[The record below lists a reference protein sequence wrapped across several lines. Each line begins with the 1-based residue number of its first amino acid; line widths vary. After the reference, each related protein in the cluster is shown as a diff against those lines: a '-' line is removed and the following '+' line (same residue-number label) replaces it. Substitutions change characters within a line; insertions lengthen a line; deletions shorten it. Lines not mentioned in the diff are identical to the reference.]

1 MSLFPLSHKLARV
14 ATLVVATVFPASMSW
29 AAGSASSS
37 ERVAPDPGVV
47 WGRLPNG
54 LRYAIK
60 QHPSHQ
66 KEVIHFYVDAGSK
79 DETDSERGV
88 AHFLEHM
95 AFNGSRHIPADT
107 LTKTAENLGIGL
119 GRDQNATTTYFS
131 TDYSLDIPNV
141 SADKLDF
148 AFLWLRDVADGLLL
162 APDEVERERH
172 VVLSEYL
179 QGLGPGRTIVEREAR
194 FVAPGLRGVTRE
206 PIGQKEVIETVNA
219 PALRAFYQRWY
230 RPENVIV
237 IAVGDERAA
246 DMKARIEKAFSDWR
260 NTTPK
265 ARRTGAGSIDLSRSS
280 QAMAFSD
287 PHMTSALAMCRFSRK
302 RRHGPEDVDDH
313 VRQMTDE
320 FWVSIFGKR
329 MAERARRPDAPFL
342 AASATTRTVDRIFE
356 AACFSAVP
364 KLDDWRSALVALTEE
379 IRRLE
384 YYGVTPAEFAFV
396 SAQKSAAIDAL
407 VAAGPTHPP
416 ELIATSMLGN
426 IIEGMTF
433 DTPEEDRRV
442 DRLALARLSPAAVN
456 AAVRSRWTRASAP
469 LLTLVGPTPVPAAE
483 LFGAWKQ
490 AQSAPVP
497 DPPRDIVTAPWA
509 YGDAATPGEVLSTE
523 TMTNPDFTRV
533 TFKNGV
539 VLNLKATKFAEDS
552 VSIRVAFGAGQR
564 ETPPGTEIATTLAG
578 ALLMQGGYLKNDF
591 NDLVEVCKGRSC
603 GASLGVG
610 RDRFD
615 LVGGARRDD
624 LDLEL
629 QVLAG
634 FVREPGFR
642 SEMDQAIPTAA
653 KSMYRAYKTSPMLMA
668 ALKLSESKPKPQ
680 LGVMLPEAQVTAL
693 KARDFAALLQDPLTQ
708 DALEVTIVGDI
719 DETRTI
725 AMVAATFGGLPARRR
740 VENVRQ
746 DAIYDRFASVAPPA
760 QTTYHEGDRNQAAV
774 LMSWPL
780 FVFSPARTHEARV
793 VSLLAAI
800 IQDKVTEQIRQ
811 KLGKSYSPNVSM
823 SAPIR
828 DDQSALTL
836 SIQTTPD
843 GVAAVRA
850 EALSIAK
857 DLAGGDITAADLEQ
871 ARKPIREAIAKQKTY
886 NDYWLNAM
894 DGSFRHPEQLD
905 YARTR
910 EADLAAIT
918 LAEIRQA
925 GARWLMATPYI
936 AVALPQPPTD
946 GKGL

>member
-1 MSLFPLSHKLARV
+1 MSLSRPFHKLAAV
-14 ATLVVATVFPASMSW
+14 ATLVVAAVFAAPMAGA
-29 AAGSASSS
+29 AAGASSS
-37 ERVAPDPGVV
+37 ERLAPDPGVV
-47 WGRLPNG
+47 SGRLPNG
-54 LRYAIK
+54 LRYAIE
-60 QHPSHQ
+60 QHASHQ

-79 DETDSERGV
+79 DETDAERGV

-95 AFNGSRHIPADT
+95 AFNGSRRIPADT

-119 GRDQNATTTYFS
+119 GRDQNATTSYFS
-131 TDYSLDIPNV
+131 TDFTLDIPNV
-141 SADKLDF
+141 SAEKLDF

-162 APDEVERERH
+162 APDQVERERH
-172 VVLSEYL
+172 VVLSEYV
-179 QGLGPGRTIVEREAR
+179 QGLSRSKTIVEDSTR
-194 FVAPGLRGVTRE
+194 FEAPGLRSTTRL
-206 PIGQKEVIETVNA
+206 PIGQKAVIETVGA

-237 IAVGDERAA
+237 VAVGDETAA
-246 DMKARIEKAFSDWR
+246 SMKTRIEAAFSDWR
-260 NTTPK
+260 NPTPK
-265 ARRTGAGSIDLSRSS
+265 ARRVRPGSIDFSRRSE
-280 QAMAFSD
+280 AMAFSD
-287 PHMTSALAMCRFSRK
+287 PHMPSALAMCRFSRK
-302 RRHGPEDVDDH
+302 RRHGPEDVGYH
-313 VRQMTDE
+313 FRQMTDE

-342 AASATTRTVDRIFE
+342 GASAVTRTVDRIFD
-356 AACFSAVP
+356 ATCFGAVP

-379 IRRLE
+379 SRRLE
-384 YYGVTPAEFAFV
+384 DHGVTPAEFAYA
-396 SAQKSAAIDAL
+396 SAQKAAALDAL
-407 VAAGPTHPP
+407 VASGPTHPP
-416 ELIATSMLGN
+416 ELIAASILGN
-426 IIEGMTF
+426 LIEGTTF

-456 AAVRSRWTRASAP
+456 AAMRSRWTKASPP
-469 LLTLVGPTPVPAAE
+469 LLILYGPTPVPAAE
-483 LFGAWKQ
+483 LSGAWKQ
-490 AQSAPVP
+490 AQAAPAP
-497 DPPRDIVTAPWA
+497 GPPKDIVTTPWA
-509 YGDAATPGEVLSTE
+509 YGDAATPGEIVSTE
-523 TMTNPDFTRV
+523 SMKNPDFTRV
-533 TFKNGV
+533 TFRNGV

-552 VSIRVAFGAGQR
+552 ASVRVAFGAGQR
-564 ETPPGTEIATTLAG
+564 ETPPGTEMATIIAG
-578 ALLMQGGYLKNDF
+578 ALLLQGAYLRNDF

-610 RDRFD
+610 RDRFE

-653 KSMYRAYKTSPMLMA
+653 KSAYRAYKTSPMLMA
-668 ALKLSESKPKPQ
+668 ALKLGESKPKPQ
-680 LGVMLPEAQVTAL
+680 LGVIPPEAEAMAW

-725 AMVAATFGGLPARRR
+725 AMVAATFGALPARRR
-740 VENVRQ
+740 VENVRP
-746 DAIYDRFASVAPPA
+746 DAVYDRYASVAPPA
-760 QTTYHEGDRNQAAV
+760 QTTHHEGDSNQAAV
-774 LMSWPL
+774 LMSWPM
-780 FVFSPARTHEARV
+780 FVYSPARAHEARV
-793 VSLLAAI
+793 VALLAAI
-800 IQDKVTEQIRQ
+800 MQDKVTEQIRQ
-811 KLGKSYSPNVSM
+811 KLGKSYSPSVSM
-823 SAPIR
+823 SAPVR

-843 GVAAVRA
+843 AVAAVRTA
-850 EALSIAK
+850 GLAIATS
-857 DLAGGDITAADLEQ
+857 LAGGDITAADLEQ
-871 ARKPIREAIAKQKTY
+871 ARKPILEAIAKQKTY

-925 GARWLMATPYI
+925 GTRWLMATPYI
-936 AVALPQPPTD
+936 AIALPQ
-946 GKGL
+946 